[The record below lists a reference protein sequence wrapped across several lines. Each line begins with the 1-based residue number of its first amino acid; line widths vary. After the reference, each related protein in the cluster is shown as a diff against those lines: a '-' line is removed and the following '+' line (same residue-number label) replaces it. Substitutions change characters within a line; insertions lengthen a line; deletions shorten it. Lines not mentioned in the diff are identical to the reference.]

1 MELLRLMKRIF
12 LVHIRESMTMNKNL
26 ENEGE
31 SKVAAFLVIM

>member
-26 ENEGE
+26 ENEVE
-31 SKVAAFLVIM
+31 SKDAAYLEIL